1 MRHREAIGSPQ
12 KRSPG
17 AQLPAEGRP
26 QGPEDGGAGNGFD
39 WWKAPKGLRDRASAG
54 EPAAAASATEAGT
67 AVGTGTEAGAGT
79 EAAPGSGSEPEAMA
93 GFATG
98 SGVSTPGARKGTRSK
113 ARAGSR
119 TSAKSGAAP
128 GGSRSAG
135 RAGTGAGAGAATG
148 AAAKSGAGAV
158 TAAPAGPVGSGPEP
172 GPDQP
177 SAYPAAAR
185 VPEQGHGPG
194 LEAVVQAA
202 AEADAA
208 FDREQSRLRAAHAE
222 VYRHV
227 HDGEEFQL
235 IRRSYRGFVFPA
247 CAAFLLW
254 YLGYIVA
261 AVTLPGLMARPVA
274 GPFNVA
280 WLLALLQF
288 VTTFL
293 LTWLYAR
300 HARDRRDRA
309 ALGLRWETQDR
320 LR

>member
-1 MRHREAIGSPQ
+1 MTAD
-12 KRSPG
+12 
-17 AQLPAEGRP
+17 PARP
-26 QGPEDGGAGNGFD
+26 A
-39 WWKAPKGLRDRASAG
+39 
-54 EPAAAASATEAGT
+54 
-67 AVGTGTEAGAGT
+67 TGTEGADGTAGAGT
-79 EAAPGSGSEPEAMA
+79 
-93 GFATG
+93 
-98 SGVSTPGARKGTRSK
+98 
-113 ARAGSR
+113 
-119 TSAKSGAAP
+119 
-128 GGSRSAG
+128 
-135 RAGTGAGAGAATG
+135 
-148 AAAKSGAGAV
+148 
-158 TAAPAGPVGSGPEP
+158 AGPVGAGAESGS
-172 GPDQP
+172 GGP
-177 SAYPAAAR
+177 SAYPAAVR

-247 CAAFLLW
+247 CAIFLLW

-280 WLLALLQF
+280 WLLALLHF
-288 VTTFL
+288 FPPFL
-293 LTWLYAR
+293 IPWLSAR

-320 LR
+320 RR